1 MLGLGAFPSCNCPT
15 RETPSIFPAVL
26 DDERV
31 GGNPAA
37 QPSRTHAFQKELF
50 RITETRPSIITKSLM
65 LTATAGLSL
74 LLTSCTADEPDTAAN
89 ETTSETPGVEP
100 STSSEVES
108 LRPAPEVGDP
118 IPAAAFANLP
128 ETMNRTVDPDE
139 YEFLYRTV
147 DGSLEY
153 YRGPESRGLCLVT
166 VEIANEHPGFVCSSG
181 DAVGGPTYRDGVLI
195 NGAMLAATPP
205 DDDLNW
211 ANPLEDLYVIDI
223 VGQ

>member
-1 MLGLGAFPSCNCPT
+1 
-15 RETPSIFPAVL
+15 VK
-26 DDERV
+26 
-31 GGNPAA
+31 
-37 QPSRTHAFQKELF
+37 KELF
-50 RITETRPSIITKSLM
+50 RITVTRPSITAKSLI

-74 LLTSCTADEPDTAAN
+74 LLTSCTADQRDNAAS
-89 ETTSETPGVEP
+89 ETTSETPGAVS
-100 STSSEVES
+100 STSAEGES

-118 IPAAAFANLP
+118 MPAVAFANLP
-128 ETMNRTVDPDE
+128 ETMNRTVEPDE

-153 YRGPESRGLCLVT
+153 YKGPESRGLCLVT
-166 VEIANEHPGFVCSSG
+166 IEVADEHPSFMCNSG

-195 NGAMLAATPP
+195 NGAMLSDTPP

-211 ANPLEDLYVIDI
+211 GNPLDDFYVIDI